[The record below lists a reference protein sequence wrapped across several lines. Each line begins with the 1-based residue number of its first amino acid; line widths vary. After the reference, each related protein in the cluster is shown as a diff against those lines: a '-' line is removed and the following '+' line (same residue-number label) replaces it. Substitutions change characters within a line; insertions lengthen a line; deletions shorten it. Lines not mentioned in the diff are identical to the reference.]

1 MRPAQKFTLEAPLA
15 VCSRTN
21 RPCRLVPAQSRYEN
35 WMHWLVGGRASAT
48 CGNRAVRPLDKP
60 QRFPGNPH
68 PLDSGLR
75 RNDDWCGAGMTK
87 RMPSECHSPLP
98 TPLVSGPVS
107 GYGTCFHSNRSS
119 RLAPAHQVM
128 KSRSCGLV
136 QRIGTADS
144 ATPHPDPSGGQAP
157 ALHFLIPP
165 STIGLQIGTFRRWRA
180 GIEVD
185 WRARFRT
192 NDECEGIPTDAGMT
206 NSVAGTIHPGSES
219 GTCFRA
225 RLRVSGWRPSP
236 RWRRAWSGSC
246 RGIRAALERVGFRQ
260 PGGKG
265 PPRQDGSRTKDPSV
279 PV

>member
-1 MRPAQKFTLEAPLA
+1 
-15 VCSRTN
+15 
-21 RPCRLVPAQSRYEN
+21 
-35 WMHWLVGGRASAT
+35 
-48 CGNRAVRPLDKP
+48 
-60 QRFPGNPH
+60 
-68 PLDSGLR
+68 
-75 RNDDWCGAGMTK
+75 
-87 RMPSECHSPLP
+87 
-98 TPLVSGPVS
+98 
-107 GYGTCFHSNRSS
+107 
-119 RLAPAHQVM
+119 M

-165 STIGLQIGTFRRWRA
+165 STIGLQFGTFRRWRA

-206 NSVAGTIHPGSES
+206 RPTVVTANIHPGSES

-236 RWRRAWSGSC
+236 QWRRAWSGSC
-246 RGIRAALERVGFRQ
+246 RGIRATPERGEFRR
-260 PGGKG
+260 PGDKG
-265 PPRQDGSRTKDPSV
+265 PPRRDDSRMIGPNAPMLPRSPSFR
-279 PV
+279 